1 MSSAAP
7 EGSLT
12 RANPPPPIE
21 LISGSVTATAA
32 AAATAASAALPP
44 ARYVSAAASAAYGV
58 PAAAAKVG
66 FGPVVSIIGYDTPV
80 STLAERVRI
89 LSEVSGG
96 RRFNSATDAE
106 ILKADVADSYFHRT
120 MQILRARGLEDTPV
134 HAELAY
140 KTSDPGEWF
149 VVAGLDEVAYLL
161 DGVDVDARAVPE
173 GTICRPHEPILTLS
187 GPYGAFAEQET
198 AILGLLCQ
206 ASGVATGAARCR
218 LAAGEKPVVSF
229 GARRMHPAVTPMIE
243 RAAYLGGCD
252 MVAVDLIV
260 GRLGI
265 PATGTT
271 PHALVL
277 ILGSTE
283 EAARAFDEVVEP
295 GVPRTIIIDT
305 FDDEKFG
312 ALIAARAIPDSI
324 YAIRMDTPGNRRGDF
339 LDLMREVRW
348 ELDRNGFEHVKIFGS
363 GGIDVDY
370 ILHLNPVCDAYGVG
384 GAIADA
390 PMVDYSMDIVEV
402 GGEDRSKRGKRGGRK
417 QFLELEDG
425 SHFVTPAGGD
435 IPLGAKDLLTP
446 IEELYASGSD
456 IPAIRGRVLAQ
467 LSTGRYAL
475 REAAR

>member
-1 MSSAAP
+1 
-7 EGSLT
+7 
-12 RANPPPPIE
+12 
-21 LISGSVTATAA
+21 
-32 AAATAASAALPP
+32 
-44 ARYVSAAASAAYGV
+44 
-58 PAAAAKVG
+58 
-66 FGPVVSIIGYDTPV
+66 
-80 STLAERVRI
+80 
-89 LSEVSGG
+89 LSEERSSG

-106 ILKADVADSYFHRT
+106 ILNADVADSYFHRT
-120 MQILRARGLEDTPV
+120 MQVLRARGLANIPV

-140 KTSDPGEWF
+140 KTSDPDEWF

-187 GPYGAFAEQET
+187 GPYGAFAEHET

-218 LAAGEKPVVSF
+218 LAAGEKPVISF

-243 RAAYLGGCD
+243 RAAYLGGCN
-252 MVAVDLIV
+252 MVAVDLAV
-260 GRLGI
+260 ERLGI

-277 ILGSTE
+277 VLGSTA
-283 EAARAFDEVVEP
+283 EAARAFDEVMQPE
-295 GVPRTIIIDT
+295 VPRTIIIDT

-312 ALIAARAIPDSI
+312 ALLAARAIPDSI

-348 ELDRNGFEHVKIFGS
+348 ELDRNGFEHVKIFAS

-390 PMVDYSMDIVEV
+390 PMIDYSLDIVEV
-402 GGEDRSKRGKRGGRK
+402 NGEDRSKRGKRGGSKRLLK
-417 QFLELEDG
+417 LKDG
-425 SHFVTPAGGD
+425 RRTILAATSPAPEGASD
-435 IPLGAKDLLTP
+435 VLIPLRDLYSSP
-446 IEELYASGSD
+446 PD
-456 IPAIRGRVLAQ
+456 IA
-467 LSTGRYAL
+467 AL
-475 REAAR
+475 RQRVIDQLGTGDFEL

>member
-1 MSSAAP
+1 MD
-7 EGSLT
+7 E
-12 RANPPPPIE
+12 
-21 LISGSVTATAA
+21 
-32 AAATAASAALPP
+32 
-44 ARYVSAAASAAYGV
+44 
-58 PAAAAKVG
+58 VG
-66 FGPVVSIIGYDTPV
+66 G
-80 STLAERVRI
+80 
-89 LSEVSGG
+89 GG

-140 KTSDPGEWF
+140 KTSDPGGWF
-149 VVAGLDEVAYLL
+149 VVAGLDEVAFLL
-161 DGVDVDARAVPE
+161 EDVDVDARTVPE
-173 GTICRPHEPILTLS
+173 GTICRPHEPVLTLS
-187 GPYGAFAEQET
+187 GPYGAFAEHET

-243 RAAYLGGCD
+243 RSAYLGGCD
-252 MVAVDLIV
+252 MVAVDLAV
-260 GRLGI
+260 DRLGI

-277 ILGSTE
+277 IIGSTA
-283 EAARAFDEVVEP
+283 EAARAFDGVIEP
-295 GVPRTIIIDT
+295 EVPRTIIIDT

-339 LDLMREVRW
+339 KDLMREVRW
-348 ELDRNGFEHVKIFGS
+348 ELDRNGFGHVKIFAS

-390 PMVDYSMDIVEV
+390 PMVDFSLDLVEV
-402 GGEDRSKRGKRGGRK
+402 NGEDRSKRGKRGGRK
-417 QFLELEDG
+417 RLLRLQDG
-425 SHFVTPAGGD
+425 NRVVLPESAPVPEGASD
-435 IPLGAKDLLTP
+435 VLVPLRDQ
-446 IEELYASGSD
+446 YAS
-456 IPAIRGRVLAQ
+456 PPNMETLRQRVLDQ
-467 LSTGRYAL
+467 LRTGDFAL
-475 REAAR
+475 

>member
-1 MSSAAP
+1 MS
-7 EGSLT
+7 EE
-12 RANPPPPIE
+12 R
-21 LISGSVTATAA
+21 SG
-32 AAATAASAALPP
+32 
-44 ARYVSAAASAAYGV
+44 
-58 PAAAAKVG
+58 
-66 FGPVVSIIGYDTPV
+66 D
-80 STLAERVRI
+80 
-89 LSEVSGG
+89 

-140 KTSDPGEWF
+140 KTSDPHEWF

-161 DGVDVDARAVPE
+161 NDIEVDARAVPE
-173 GTICRPHEPILTLS
+173 GTICRPHEPVLTLS
-187 GPYGAFAEQET
+187 GPYGAFAEHET

-218 LAAGEKPVVSF
+218 LAAGEKPVISF

-252 MVAVDLIV
+252 MVAVDLAV
-260 GRLGI
+260 ERLGI

-277 ILGSTE
+277 VLGSTA
-283 EAARAFDEVVEP
+283 EAARAFDEIMQPE
-295 GVPRTIIIDT
+295 VPRTIIIDT

-312 ALIAARAIPDSI
+312 ALLAARAIPDSI
-324 YAIRMDTPGNRRGDF
+324 SAIRMDTPGNRRGDF

-348 ELDRNGFEHVKIFGS
+348 ELDRNGFEHVKIFAS
-363 GGIDVDY
+363 GGIDVEY

-390 PMVDYSMDIVEV
+390 PMIDYSLDIVEV
-402 GGEDRSKRGKRGGRK
+402 NGEDRSKRGKRGGRK
-417 QFLELEDG
+417 RLLQLEDG
-425 SHFVTPAGGD
+425 TRTILPESTPAPEGASD
-435 IPLGAKDLLTP
+435 VLSPLR
-446 IEELYASGSD
+446 ELYSSPPD
-456 IPAIRGRVLAQ
+456 IGALRQRVLDQ
-467 LSTGRYAL
+467 LGTGDFEL
-475 REAAR
+475 

>member
-1 MSSAAP
+1 
-7 EGSLT
+7 
-12 RANPPPPIE
+12 
-21 LISGSVTATAA
+21 
-32 AAATAASAALPP
+32 
-44 ARYVSAAASAAYGV
+44 
-58 PAAAAKVG
+58 
-66 FGPVVSIIGYDTPV
+66 
-80 STLAERVRI
+80 
-89 LSEVSGG
+89 LSEERSSG

-106 ILKADVADSYFHRT
+106 ILKADVADSYFHKT
-120 MQILRARGLEDTPV
+120 MQILRARGLADTPV

-140 KTSDPGEWF
+140 KTSEPDEWF

-173 GTICRPHEPILTLS
+173 GTICRPHEPVLTLS
-187 GPYGAFAEQET
+187 GRYGAFAEHET

-218 LAAGEKPVVSF
+218 LAAGDKPVISF
-229 GARRMHPAVTPMIE
+229 GARRMHPAITPMIE

-252 MVAVDLIV
+252 MVAVDLAV
-260 GRLGI
+260 ERLGI

-277 ILGSTE
+277 VLGSTD
-283 EAARAFDEVVEP
+283 EAARAFDEIIEP
-295 GVPRTIIIDT
+295 EVPRTIIIDT

-324 YAIRMDTPGNRRGDF
+324 AAIRMDTPGNRRGNF

-348 ELDRNGFEHVKIFGS
+348 ELDRNGFEHVKIFAS

-390 PMVDYSMDIVEV
+390 PMIDYSLDLVEV
-402 GGEDRSKRGKRGGRK
+402 NGEDRSKRGKRGGRK
-417 QFLELEDG
+417 RLLDLEDG
-425 SHFVTPAGGD
+425 TRTILPESTPAPAGTSD
-435 IPLGAKDLLTP
+435 VLRPLQ
-446 IEELYASGSD
+446 ELYYTPPD
-456 IPAIRGRVLAQ
+456 IG
-467 LSTGRYAL
+467 AL
-475 REAAR
+475 RQRVIEQLGTGDFEL